1 MDMDQED
8 LIRRLNWFYSLE
20 LNQVE
25 LYKVQS
31 KQFKD
36 HYAGQVF
43 ERVAA
48 IEQSHV
54 DNVAARITS
63 LGAKPTLL
71 GEVVSPILGMSLG
84 NLMSLTGLERALQLN
99 MELERK
105 AMSDYKKLVQD
116 LVAGGEDPSGD
127 LCSQLKHNFVDEHLH
142 TALFDT
148 LRENLMEDKI
158 ETL

>member
-1 MDMDQED
+1 MGMERED

-20 LNQVE
+20 VNQVE
-25 LYKVQS
+25 VYKAQS

-43 ERVAA
+43 ERVVS

-54 DNVAARITS
+54 DNVAGRIMS
-63 LGAKPTLL
+63 IGANPTLL
-71 GEVVSPILGMSLG
+71 GEVVSPIIGMSLG

-99 MELERK
+99 IELERK
-105 AMSDYKKLVQD
+105 AMSDYKKLIKD
-116 LVAGGEDPSGD
+116 LVAGGEDPGGEF
-127 LCSQLKHNFVDEHLH
+127 CTQLKHNFIDEHLH
-142 TALFDT
+142 ASLFDT

-158 ETL
+158 GGI

>member
-1 MDMDQED
+1 MDREELM
-8 LIRRLNWFYSLE
+8 RRLNWFYSLE

-25 LYKVQS
+25 LYKAQA

-43 ERVAA
+43 ERVAT

-54 DNVAARITS
+54 DNVANRIKS
-63 LGAKPTLL
+63 IGGNPTLL
-71 GEVVSPILGMSLG
+71 GEVVSPVIGMSLG

-99 MELERK
+99 IELERK
-105 AMSDYKKLVQD
+105 AMGDYKKLVEE
-116 LVAGGEDPSGD
+116 LVAGGEDYEGE
-127 LCSQLKHNFVDEHLH
+127 LCTQLKTNYIDEHLH

-148 LRENLMEDKI
+148 LRENMMEDSIEKI
-158 ETL
+158 